1 MNACMSYKEYH
12 NLKELV
18 FQKELTLVNQTSQKN
33 IWHVIIGILNILII
47 NLNHMS
53 VINAMI
59 YQ

>member
-18 FQKELTLVNQTSQKN
+18 FQKELTLINQTSQKN
-33 IWHVIIGILNILII
+33 IWHVIVGILNILII

>member
-18 FQKELTLVNQTSQKN
+18 FQKELTLMNQTSQKN

>member
-1 MNACMSYKEYH
+1 MNACMSYKGYH

-18 FQKELTLVNQTSQKN
+18 FQKELTLINQTSQKN

>member
-18 FQKELTLVNQTSQKN
+18 FQKELTLINQTSQKN